1 MPDALLPALT
11 DQSFV
16 LDISDEQAD
25 LIAGLLPA
33 ATDFIKPMAMRSP
46 SGIVTLYIWP
56 MRLHVHAQGCFR
68 A

>member
-1 MPDALLPALT
+1 MPDALFPALT

-25 LIAGLLPA
+25 LIADLLPTE
-33 ATDFIKPMAMRSP
+33 TDFIKPMAMRSP
-46 SGIVTLYIWP
+46 GGIVTLYIWP
-56 MRLHVHAQGCFR
+56 MRLHVHGQECFR